1 MEGACISQA
10 NDAHKGVALRGGQR
24 RASATTPAVVSH
36 GSYVSQVAEESKKI
50 SIPAWEELRRAY
62 DVKWLEEKEKFQ
74 GELRENFDC
83 LVSQY
88 KSGRQAIY
96 DLGVGRYH
104 KYYEQA
110 FRELFADTGY
120 QATVGETERL
130 GTGEK
135 KQKKLY
141 ITLPQRLGD

>member
-1 MEGACISQA
+1 M
-10 NDAHKGVALRGGQR
+10 DTMH
-24 RASATTPAVVSH
+24 VSGH
-36 GSYVSQVAEESKKI
+36 LDHDEPKTI
-50 SIPAWEELRRAY
+50 PIPAWDELRRAY

-74 GELRENFDC
+74 SELRENFHC

-88 KSGRQAIY
+88 KSGKQAIF
-96 DLGVGRYH
+96 DLTVTRSS

-120 QATVGETERL
+120 QATVGEMERL

-135 KQKKLY
+135 KEKKLY
-141 ITLPQRLGD
+141 ITLPERFG